1 MLSTRAIVL
10 LLSLPL
16 APACNPDVV
25 PPPPRRAAGASDLS
39 SSPSVGEAY
48 CYVAFSPDEALRY
61 DTEIAAARWS
71 LATGCEVVVAEGG
84 IPVVLASSILRP
96 DGSESPGVTSAERD
110 LVEINAQAGAEQRAS
125 AVLHELGHALGG
137 DHTESDG
144 VLSGKKGRRDV
155 IDAPALVTVCSRLS
169 CGVLSP
175 E

>member
-10 LLSLPL
+10 LLSLSL

-39 SSPSVGEAY
+39 SVPSVGEAY

-61 DTEIAAARWS
+61 DTEMAAARWS

-84 IPVVLASSILRP
+84 IPIVLAPSIRRP

-110 LVEINAQAGAEQRAS
+110 LIEINAQARPEQRAS
-125 AVLHELGHALGG
+125 SVLHEMGHALGG

-144 VLSGKKGRRDV
+144 VLSGEKGRRDI
-155 IDAPALVTVCSRLS
+155 IDAAALVTVCSRLS